1 MNDQTNPDPGD
12 LISRAKA
19 LHRQLRT
26 PENSLQIRELLQE
39 ALADSAGMAPAELTE
54 TWTMLAEIL
63 MCDYL
68 NSWNCAGMA
77 ELAEAEEAIRR
88 ALEIAPELAG
98 AHYASG
104 LIDRAR
110 GRHEAAL
117 AAFARTVEL
126 NPEFALAHAQ
136 QGAQMI
142 YTGRPLEA
150 LPLIEAAL
158 RISRPE
164 SPARPMF
171 CWYMGRAYFYA
182 GKYEDALSWLRQSV
196 EGRGNIWY
204 NRLYLASGH
213 ALVGDR
219 EAAAAALSEFDAEFP
234 NFTLARVIATEQ
246 TNPNDNPVVV
256 AARQKFH
263 EGLLRAGMPAQ

>member
-1 MNDQTNPDPGD
+1 MNRNSPGE
-12 LISRAKA
+12 LISRARV

-26 PENSLQIRELLQE
+26 PENSLEIRGLLQR
-39 ALADSAGMAPAELTE
+39 ALADPAGLAPRDLAE
-54 TWTMLAEIL
+54 TWSLLAEIL

-68 NSWNCAGMA
+68 NIWNGAGTG
-77 ELAEAEEAIRR
+77 ELARAEEAVRR
-88 ALEIAPELAG
+88 ALDIVPDLAG

-104 LIDRAR
+104 LIHRAR

-117 AAFARTVEL
+117 AAFARSVEL

-136 QGAQMI
+136 QGAQLI

-158 RISRPE
+158 RISRPQ

-182 GKYEDALSWLRQSV
+182 GKYGDAIPWLQQSV
-196 EGRGNIWY
+196 EGRGNLWY
-204 NRLYLASGH
+204 NRLYLVSAH
-213 ALVGDR
+213 ALSGDR
-219 EAAAAALSEFDAEFP
+219 DAAAEVLRAFNVEFP
-234 NFTLARVIATEQ
+234 NFTLARVIASEQ
-246 TNPNDNPVVV
+246 TNPNDNPIAV
-256 AARQKFH
+256 AARQQFH
-263 EGLLRAGMPAQ
+263 DGLLRAGMPAQ

>member
-1 MNDQTNPDPGD
+1 MANPSNLESID
-12 LISRAKA
+12 LISRARA

-26 PENSLQIRELLQE
+26 PENSLQIRELLQR
-39 ALADSAGMAPAELTE
+39 ALTDPASLESRERAE
-54 TWTMLAEIL
+54 TWSLLAEIL

-68 NSWNCAGMA
+68 NSWNGSGAR
-77 ELAEAEEAIRR
+77 ELTQAEEAAAR
-88 ALEIAPELAG
+88 ALEIIPDLAG

-104 LIDRAR
+104 LIHRAR

-136 QGAQMI
+136 LGAQLI

-150 LPLIEAAL
+150 LPLVETAL
-158 RISRPE
+158 RISRPD
-164 SPARPMF
+164 SPTRPMF

-182 GKYEDALSWLRQSV
+182 GKYGDAIPWLQQSV
-196 EGRGNIWY
+196 GGRGNLWY
-204 NRLYLASGH
+204 NRLYLVSGH
-213 ALVGDR
+213 ALVGNQ
-219 EAAAAALSEFDAEFP
+219 ETAAAALCEFDAEFP
-234 NFTLARVIATEQ
+234 NFTLARVVASEQ
-246 TNPNDNPVVV
+246 TNPNDNPVVI